1 MKILT
6 VCGLG
11 MGTSL
16 ILSMNV
22 TDVLKKEFGITDVK
36 VEHMDV
42 SSAKSI
48 PADLIITNS
57 ELIGNLKDAHCPV
70 VEVNDY
76 VNHEEIKESLLKSGL
91 FN

>member
-22 TDVLKKEFGITDVK
+22 TDVLK
-36 VEHMDV
+36 
-42 SSAKSI
+42 S
-48 PADLIITNS
+48 
-57 ELIGNLKDAHCPV
+57 
-70 VEVNDY
+70 
-76 VNHEEIKESLLKSGL
+76 
-91 FN
+91 